1 MSIIDTFAHGLVS
14 VLGAFARIVLDVL
27 DGAEDGLRAL
37 LKDVGLSSDLQT
49 AIFIFVVVMFLLG
62 VVRLLR
68 GRIRSSAALF
78 LILVLAH
85 TLERIAHGPFS

>member
-1 MSIIDTFAHGLVS
+1 MNLLNTFAHGLVS
-14 VLGAFARIVLDVL
+14 VLGAFARIVLSVL
-27 DGAEDGLRAL
+27 DGAEDGLRVL
-37 LKDVGLSSDLQT
+37 LRDVGLSSDLQT
-49 AIFIFVVVMFLLG
+49 AIFIFVVVMFLIG
-62 VVRLLR
+62 VTRLLR

>member
-1 MSIIDTFAHGLVS
+1 MSLLDTFAHGLVS
-14 VLGAFARIVLDVL
+14 VLGAFARIVLNVL
-27 DGAEDGLRAL
+27 DGAEDGLRFL
-37 LKDVGLSSDLQT
+37 LKDAGISSDLQT

-62 VVRLLR
+62 VTRLLR
-68 GRIRSSAALF
+68 GRVRSSAALF

>member
-1 MSIIDTFAHGLVS
+1 MNLLDTFAHGLLNM
-14 VLGAFARIVLDVL
+14 LGIFARLVLKVL

-37 LKDVGLSSDLQT
+37 LKDAGLSSDVQT
-49 AIFIFVVVMFLLG
+49 AIFIFVVVTFLIG
-62 VVRLLR
+62 VTRLLR
-68 GRIRSSAALF
+68 GRIRSSAAVF

>member
-1 MSIIDTFAHGLVS
+1 MNLLDTFAHGLVS
-14 VLGAFARIVLDVL
+14 VLGAFARMVLEVL

-37 LKDVGLSSDLQT
+37 LRSGGLSPDLQT
-49 AIFIFVVVMFLLG
+49 AIFILVLVTFLVG
-62 VVRLLR
+62 ATRLLR
-68 GRIRSSAALF
+68 GRVRSTAALF

>member
-1 MSIIDTFAHGLVS
+1 MNLLNTFAHGLVS
-14 VLGAFARIVLDVL
+14 VLGAFARIVLNVL

-37 LKDVGLSSDLQT
+37 LKSGGLSSDLQT
-49 AIFIFVVVMFLLG
+49 AIFIFVVVMFLIG
-62 VVRLLR
+62 VTRLLR